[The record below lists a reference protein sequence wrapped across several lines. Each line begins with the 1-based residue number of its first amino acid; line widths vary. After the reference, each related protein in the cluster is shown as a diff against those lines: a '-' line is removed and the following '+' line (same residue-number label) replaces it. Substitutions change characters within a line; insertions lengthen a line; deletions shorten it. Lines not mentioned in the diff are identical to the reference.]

1 MANKL
6 MRNVMNYTINQ
17 RIILKNILQG
27 NSAEILINRCEQR
40 MKTVKLILNNYMNI
54 RIENMVEDSVFI
66 FPLIESCMYNDV
78 DLHQDYLKVYS
89 LW

>member
-1 MANKL
+1 
-6 MRNVMNYTINQ
+6 
-17 RIILKNILQG
+17 
-27 NSAEILINRCEQR
+27 